1 MNLRFKFTLSVS
13 ILLILVIFFV
23 AYSIFLAQKNFLT
36 LQFEEDRVRSY
47 RLFFHS
53 CEKALKV
60 NDVDQLISIIDSIV
74 SIHRPA
80 VVYSGYVSAERNI
93 FTSRDDK
100 NIGSAFVPRIKKAY
114 SPKTDIY
121 ESLTGEYIFEYAA
134 PILYGD
140 KYGGTL
146 VVGFSQDYM
155 ESLIQQGTSLIYK
168 QIKAV
173 AFIALILGI
182 LGANFMA
189 WQLSKPIQ
197 LLARAAKKI
206 GEGDMNVNVDV
217 KRSDELGVLS
227 KAFNEMIVKVKET
240 DELKDGFV
248 SSVSHELRS
257 PLAAIDGYC
266 DLLIEGVEGSERKYS
281 LEQQL
286 KGLKIIKNASIR
298 LTNFI
303 NNILDLA
310 KMKAGKFEMKA
321 GSVFVD
327 EIVREI
333 TLLFES
339 LAVTQNKKLSFKMP
353 QSMPPIYGDNEK
365 IKQVLTNLVSNAF
378 KFTKEGDRITI
389 SGMISPSYGND
400 FIEIWVA
407 DTGIGLTKRDAEKVF
422 EKFYQVRGGEFK
434 KPKGTGLG
442 LSIVYEMIKLHH
454 GRIWA
459 ESELGVGTTF
469 KFVLPIRNGN

>member
-1 MNLRFKFTLSVS
+1 MNLRLKFTLSVS
-13 ILLILVIFFV
+13 ILLLLVIFFV
-23 AYSIFLAQKNFLT
+23 SYTIFSAQKNFLT

-47 RLFFHS
+47 RVFFHS
-53 CEKALKV
+53 CEEALKIGESQ
-60 NDVDQLISIIDSIV
+60 QLENTIESIV
-74 SIHRPA
+74 TIHKPA
-80 VVYSGYVSAERNI
+80 VVYAGYVSYDQSI

-100 NIGSAFVPRIKKAY
+100 NIGSAFTTRMRKVY
-114 SPKTDIY
+114 SPQTDIY
-121 ESLTGEYIFEYAA
+121 ESLTGEHIFEYAV
-134 PILYGD
+134 PIAISD
-140 KYGGTL
+140 KYRGTL
-146 VVGFSQDYM
+146 VIGYSQDHM
-155 ESLIQQGTSLIYK
+155 DSLVQQGTSLIYK
-168 QIKAV
+168 QIKTV
-173 AFIALILGI
+173 ALIALILGI

-189 WQLSKPIQ
+189 WQLSKPIR
-197 LLARAAKKI
+197 LLAQAAKKI
-206 GEGDMNVNVDV
+206 GDGDMNANVDV
-217 KRSDELGVLS
+217 VRRDELGVLA
-227 KAFNEMIVKVKET
+227 KTFNEMIVKVKET

-266 DLLIEGVEGSERKYS
+266 DLLIEGVEKKYS
-281 LEQQL
+281 SEQQL
-286 KGLKIIKNASIR
+286 KGLKIIKDASIR

-321 GSVFVD
+321 GPVFVD
-327 EIVREI
+327 EIIREI

-339 LAVTQNKKLSFKMP
+339 LAVTQNKKLDFKLP

-378 KFTKEGDRITI
+378 KFTREGDGISI

-400 FIEIWVA
+400 FIEVWVA
-407 DTGIGLTKRDAEKVF
+407 DTGIGLSKQDAERVF
-422 EKFYQVRGGEFK
+422 DKFYQVKEGEFK

-442 LSIVYEMIKLHH
+442 LSIVYEIIRLHN

-459 ESELGVGTTF
+459 ESDLGSGTTF
-469 KFVLPIRNGN
+469 KFVLPIRSGN